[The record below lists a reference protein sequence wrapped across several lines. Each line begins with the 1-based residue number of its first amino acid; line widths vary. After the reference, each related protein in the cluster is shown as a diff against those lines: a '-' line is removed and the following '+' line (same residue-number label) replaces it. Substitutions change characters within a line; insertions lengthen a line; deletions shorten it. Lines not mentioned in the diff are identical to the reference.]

1 MTKLRKTGPLLLGL
15 LCFSSSGA
23 WAQAQHPILDMMT
36 QKVIEKFQA
45 SSCEQ
50 LANQRAQPKSPMEQH
65 AVQFLR
71 SHPEMRAAF
80 LDRVAA
86 PIANKMFECGLIP

>member
-1 MTKLRKTGPLLLGL
+1 MSKLRNTCLLLLGVSCL
-15 LCFSSSGA
+15 GCAGA
-23 WAQAQHPILDMMT
+23 WAQPQHPIIDAMA
-36 QKVIEKFQA
+36 QKVIEKFQS

-50 LANQRAQPKSPMEQH
+50 LANQRAQQQPPEQQR
-65 AVQFLR
+65 VVEFLR
-71 SHPEMRAAF
+71 SHPQLRAAF